1 MTVFDASARRTDKPA
16 GKADHVA
23 GNILCFAVDGN
34 GIQMQVADFSFC
46 YSEKTEYV
54 GFQRDFL

>member
-34 GIQMQVADFSFC
+34 GIQMQVADFSLC
-46 YSEKTEYV
+46 YPEKPEYV
-54 GFQRDFL
+54 